1 MTADNVQIVQVTAD
15 ELRAMSDDQ
24 LIWFCTQNGIATKP
38 NWSRSKIYQA
48 LLRSSLSA
56 VDY

>member
-1 MTADNVQIVQVTAD
+1 MTADNVRVVQITAD

-24 LIWFCTQNGIATKP
+24 LRWFCAQNGIAVKP
-38 NWSRSKIYQA
+38 SWSRSKVYQA